1 MSTVSLF
8 IHLSVELYLKKFRL
22 VMPLLESSYLFESQN
37 LYFSRDDVCTEI
49 EARVNCMLIVE
60 DAGIYRRARWLSNN

>member
-1 MSTVSLF
+1 MNTVSLF

-37 LYFSRDDVCTEI
+37 LYFSRDVCTEI
-49 EARVNCMLIVE
+49 QARVNCMFKTLDI
-60 DAGIYRRARWLSNN
+60 